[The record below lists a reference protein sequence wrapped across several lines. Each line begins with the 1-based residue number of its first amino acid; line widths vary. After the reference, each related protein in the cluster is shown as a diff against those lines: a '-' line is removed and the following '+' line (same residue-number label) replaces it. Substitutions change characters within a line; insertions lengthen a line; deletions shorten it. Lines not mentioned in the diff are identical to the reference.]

1 MQDLCF
7 LSIAELAPQI
17 QRREV
22 SPLEVTR
29 AYLDRIQAVDG
40 QLYSYISLT
49 AERALEDAKAAIGA
63 LLDKLPVGLREL
75 RETTRKALVEN
86 EPDEEVAL
94 NALLDAMKKSGIV
107 ARKLLPNGDAEWICP
122 IKSMGKYAKDG
133 SYQSPPFP
141 DLRKRTRKLCPA

>member
-40 QLYSYISLT
+40 QLNSYISLT
-49 AERALEDAKAAIGA
+49 AERALEDAKAA
-63 LLDKLPVGLREL
+63 
-75 RETTRKALVEN
+75 ETAIQAGTYRGPLHGIPLAHK
-86 EPDEEVAL
+86 D
-94 NALLDAMKKSGIV
+94 IV
-107 ARKLLPNGDAEWICP
+107 ATKG
-122 IKSMGKYAKDG
+122 IK
-133 SYQSPPFP
+133 
-141 DLRKRTRKLCPA
+141 RPAARGC